1 MFEGFEE
8 RFVDGDGAAIFCRI
22 AGSGPPLLLLHGY
35 PQTGAMWAEAAV
47 RLAGHFTVVVA
58 DLRGYGRSDTP
69 RDREKRNHS
78 SYSKRAMARD
88 MVAVMSH
95 LGHRVFH
102 ACGHDRGA
110 RVAYRMALD
119 YPERV
124 GRLALLDILPTV
136 EVWDAMDA
144 NAAIKSYHWPF
155 LAQPEPLPETLIAA
169 DPVYYLEHTLRS
181 WTKRKDLS
189 AFSNDA
195 LDDYRAAFRQK
206 GHIHAACEDY
216 RAGATI
222 DREIDEEDRAAH
234 RRIQAPTFVIWGA
247 DYGVAKGGDPLAIW
261 RRWCDSVEGAAVD
274 AGHFLVEEAP
284 EETLKHLLGF
294 FVPSMAD
301 DEDEGG

>member
-22 AGSGPPLLLLHGY
+22 AGSGPPMLLLHGY

-47 RLAGHFTVVVA
+47 RLAEHFTVVVA

-78 SYSKRAMARD
+78 SYSKRTMARD

-102 ACGHDRGA
+102 VCGHDRGA

-119 YPERV
+119 FPERV

-195 LDDYRAAFRQK
+195 LEDYRAAFRQK

-234 RRIQAPTFVIWGA
+234 RRIQAPTFVIWGT
-247 DYGVAKGGDPLAIW
+247 DYGVAKSGDPLAIW
-261 RRWCDSVEGAAVD
+261 RRWCDSVEGAGVD

-284 EETLKHLLGF
+284 DDTLKHLLGF
-294 FVPSMAD
+294 FLPSPD
-301 DEDEGG
+301 QDEDEA